1 MSGIGDKMSN
11 LTVKQLTG
19 LLVSVFA
26 IVGGFYSLYTFLDQ
40 TLVTKKERGV
50 SDMTILIAI
59 DRNRITT
66 FELHEPTLTSGQKA
80 ELKGLRSTVSLNE
93 CERKKL
99 IGLHRPD
106 HKCSG

>member
-1 MSGIGDKMSN
+1 MTAVGNRLSN
-11 LTVKQLTG
+11 MTVKQLTG
-19 LLVSVFA
+19 LLISIFTV
-26 IVGGFYSLYTFLDQ
+26 VGGFYSLYMFLDQ
-40 TLVTKKERGV
+40 TLVTKQERSI
-50 SDMTILIAI
+50 SDLTILMAI

-66 FELHEPTLTSGQKA
+66 FELHEATLTSGQKA
-80 ELKGLRSTVSLNE
+80 ELEGLRNTVSLNE